1 MDNASE
7 SPHSFSELI
16 LLGPGKTKAQEIMK
30 VVASVHRVPG
40 DLENLTSS
48 HSEIPDK
55 VSADDFRRV
64 GQPYAQR
71 EEVLA
76 DGGHHDMVP
85 ARVGGL
91 QDPC

>member
-7 SPHSFSELI
+7 SPQSFSELI

-48 HSEIPDK
+48 HSEILRLLSQLHDIS
-55 VSADDFRRV
+55 SA
-64 GQPYAQR
+64 
-71 EEVLA
+71 
-76 DGGHHDMVP
+76 
-85 ARVGGL
+85 
-91 QDPC
+91 